1 MSSQRADLLQR
12 SPEEAARR
20 IALACLAEAHAASRR
35 LDDREDAEA
44 LHDFRVAIRRLRST
58 LRAWKGP
65 LSASISRKHRRSLRR
80 LQEATGAG
88 RDAEVALEW
97 LAEQRQTLHPSHRRG
112 HDWLADELS
121 GRHGAAMEHASEK
134 LRHDFDELEGKLERR
149 LERMEIH
156 LLQPVDRERFAGALA
171 DQTRAALQRIT
182 ALLGEIESAEDQRI
196 CHEARIAVKR
206 LRYLVEPA
214 RGEASSTKAVVA
226 RCKALQDVLGDLN
239 DAHVLRE
246 ELGAALESAVAE
258 QARRLH
264 ALARDLDETAFRRES
279 RRTPRPGLLELTRRV
294 QARMAAL
301 FSELQMTWLVDDVG
315 GLVAEVDAFCDELER
330 SATAGLEIERK
341 YLLRRLPEIP
351 QGAEVLEVAQG
362 WLPGK
367 RIRERIRRVR
377 STAGTKY
384 VRTLK
389 FGLGV
394 TRGEVEEPTTLD
406 VFLPLWELTKD
417 CRVRK
422 RRYRVREG
430 DLVWEIDEFLDR
442 ELFLAEVELPNA
454 ELRPAFPDWLEGFV
468 ERDVTDDKRYTNLQ
482 LAKSGERAPSDD

>member
-1 MSSQRADLLQR
+1 MARPPDLLQR

-20 IALACLAEAHAASRR
+20 IALRFLAEAHAASRR
-35 LDDREDAEA
+35 LDDPEDAEA

-58 LRAWKGP
+58 LRAWKEP
-65 LSASISRKHRRSLRR
+65 LSASISGKHRRALSR
-80 LQEATGAG
+80 LQDATGGG

-97 LAEQRQTLHPSHRRG
+97 LSEQRQTLHASHRRG
-112 HDWLADELS
+112 NDWLAEELS
-121 GRHGAAMEHASEK
+121 ARHRAVMDHANEK
-134 LRHDFDELEGKLERR
+134 LRHDFDRLEGKLERR
-149 LERMEIH
+149 LERMEMH
-156 LLQPVDRERFAGALA
+156 LLRPAEGERFAGALA
-171 DQTRAALQRIT
+171 RKTRAALERVT
-182 ALLGEIESAEDQRI
+182 ELLGAVQSAEDQRA
-196 CHEARIAVKR
+196 CHDARIACKR

-214 RGEASSTKAVVA
+214 RSEAPAAKAVVA
-226 RCKALQDVLGDLN
+226 RCKALQDLLGDLH

-246 ELGAALESAVAE
+246 ELGSALEAAVAE

-264 ALARDLDETAFRRES
+264 ALARDVDETAFRRES
-279 RRTPRPGLLELTRRV
+279 RRTARPGLLELTRRV
-294 QARMAAL
+294 QARIASL
-301 FSELQMTWLVDDVG
+301 FAELQMTWLVDDGG
-315 GLVAEVDAFCDELER
+315 GLVAEVDAFCAELER
-330 SATAGLEIERK
+330 SASAGLEIERK

-351 QGAEVLEVAQG
+351 PGAEVLEVAQG

-367 RIRERIRRVR
+367 RIRERVRRVR
-377 STAGTKY
+377 SAAGTKY

-394 TRGEVEEPTTLD
+394 TRGEVEEPTTLE

-442 ELFLAEVELPNA
+442 ELSLAEVELPNA
-454 ELRPAFPDWLEGFV
+454 EVQPALPDWLEAFV
-468 ERDVTDDKRYTNLQ
+468 VRDVTDDKRYTNLQ